1 MADASG
7 TTHDDAPAAAAKKR
21 ADRETAI
28 PRDESSVA
36 ARSVLINRPRQEI
49 YAFWRD
55 QRNLATVMENIRSI
69 APIDDRRWHWVV
81 AAPGGR
87 TVEWDAVVTDDRPGS
102 LLAWESEDGA
112 DVRNSG
118 WVEFRDAPGGHG
130 TYVTATI
137 AYDPPLGAV
146 GKLFAKLF
154 QREPAIQSRRDLRRL
169 KQFLETGEIATAA
182 RTRAQ
187 LDEERN

>member
-1 MADASG
+1 MADASD
-7 TTHDDAPAAAAKKR
+7 TRSDDAPAVHSKNDVAAADVG
-21 ADRETAI
+21 A
-28 PRDESSVA
+28 RDEA
-36 ARSVLINRPRQEI
+36 ALSAATVTINRPAREI
-49 YAFWRD
+49 YDFWRD
-55 QRNLATVMENIRSI
+55 QRNLVPIMDNVRSI
-69 APIDDRRWHWVV
+69 APAGEGRWHWVV

-87 TVEWDAVVTDDRPGS
+87 TVEWDAVITEDRPGS
-102 LLAWESEDGA
+102 LLAWASAEGG

-118 WVEFRDAPGGHG
+118 RIAFEDVPGRGS
-130 TYVTATI
+130 YVTATI

-169 KQFLETGEIATAA
+169 KQFLETGEIATSS

>member
-1 MADASG
+1 MSDA
-7 TTHDDAPAAAAKKR
+7 TMRADDAPAATAKHDAADALGTR
-21 ADRETAI
+21 G
-28 PRDESSVA
+28 ESAYS
-36 ARSVLINRPRQEI
+36 ARTVTINRPRDEI

-55 QRNLATVMENIRSI
+55 QTNLVPIMDNVRSI
-69 APIDDRRWHWVV
+69 APAGEGRWHWVV
-81 AAPGGR
+81 EAPGGK
-87 TVEWDAVVTDDRPGS
+87 TVEWDARITEDQPGR
-102 LLAWESEDGA
+102 LLAWESDDGA
-112 DVRNSG
+112 DIRNSG
-118 WVEFRDAPGGHG
+118 RIEFMDAGPGRGS
-130 TYVTATI
+130 YVSATI

-169 KQFLETGEIATAA
+169 KQFLEAGEIATSS

>member
-1 MADASG
+1 MDTPSTAR
-7 TTHDDAPAAAAKKR
+7 DDAPAATSKHKADPAALG
-21 ADRETAI
+21 T
-28 PRDESSVA
+28 RDESAYS
-36 ARSVLINRPRQEI
+36 ARTVTINRPHDEI

-55 QRNLATVMENIRSI
+55 QANLVPIMDNVRSI
-69 APIDDRRWHWVV
+69 TPNGEGRWHWVV
-81 AAPGGR
+81 EAPGGKA
-87 TVEWDAVVTDDRPGS
+87 VEWDARITEDQPGR

-118 WVEFRDAPGGHG
+118 RIEFMDAGPGRG
-130 TYVTATI
+130 TYVSATI

-169 KQFLETGEIATAA
+169 KQFLETGEIATSS